1 MAYDAF
7 ISYSHSADGRLAPAV
22 QEGLQRLAKPWNKRR
37 ALRVFRDDT
46 GLSANPALWSSISDA
61 LDEASWFVL
70 LLSPAAAQSEWVGK
84 EIGHWLAHRPADRI
98 LPVLTDGELVWD
110 PARADFDPA
119 RSTAVH
125 PALFGALAEEPRHL
139 DLRWAHDE
147 TDLDLRSSRFREAVA
162 DLAAPIH
169 GIPKDELDSEDVRLH
184 RRAQRLARGAVA
196 ALVLLFVA
204 SVAAAALAVSNASRA
219 DEAAVEARAE
229 ADRAR
234 AAETLAD
241 ERRIEAEEQRA
252 EAEAQ
257 RTEAERQRAEAEE
270 NLRRALTAEELAAL
284 EAERALDEQLR
295 AEEQATIAEA
305 ERNRAV
311 LAPLCDSYTR
321 LRDIETNRF
330 LFSIGEL
337 YETDLFANAPV
348 TDANR
353 NSTIQ
358 AIFGA
363 VLDTDLVDGAG
374 IVAVEALWDFRLGS
388 DEAQADGR
396 PLDSFLDDPTLL
408 PPYERDYPVGVGEG
422 PEAAYD
428 YYDGFVSLSYD
439 EALADVDF
447 HLGGVCD
454 AG

>member
-7 ISYSHSADGRLAPAV
+7 ISYSHSADGQLAPAV

-61 LDEASWFVL
+61 LDDSGWFVL
-70 LLSPAAAQSEWVGK
+70 FMSPAAAQSEWVGK
-84 EIGHWLAHRPADRI
+84 EISHWLAHRPAERI
-98 LPVLTDGELVWD
+98 LPVLTEGELVWD
-110 PARADFDPA
+110 SAAGGFDPS

-125 PALFGALAEEPRHL
+125 PALLGALGEEPRHL
-139 DLRWAHDE
+139 DLRWAQDE
-147 TDLDLRSSRFREAVA
+147 DDLDLRSTRFRGAVA

-169 GIPKDELDSEDVRLH
+169 GIAKDELDSEDVRLH

-204 SVAAAALAVSNASRA
+204 SVGAAVLAVTNAARA

-241 ERRIEAEEQRA
+241 DRRLEAEEQRA
-252 EAEAQ
+252 EAERQ
-257 RTEAERQRAEAEE
+257 RVEAERQRADAEE
-270 NLRRALTAEELAAL
+270 NLRRALSAEELAAL
-284 EAERALDEQLR
+284 EADRALEEQLR

-311 LAPLCDSYTR
+311 LAPLCDSYSR
-321 LRDIETNRF
+321 LRDIEDNRF

-337 YETDLFANAPV
+337 YETDLFTTSPV
-348 TDANR
+348 TDDNR
-353 NSTIQ
+353 NSIIQ

-363 VLDTDLVDGAG
+363 VLDTGLVEGAG
-374 IVAVEALWDFRLGS
+374 IVAVEALWEFRLGS
-388 DEAQADGR
+388 EDARSDGR
-396 PLDSFLDDPTLL
+396 PLDTFLDDPTLL

-428 YYDGFVSLSYD
+428 YYDGFVTLTYD

-447 HLGGVCD
+447 YLGGVCSS
-454 AG
+454 A

>member
-7 ISYSHSADGRLAPAV
+7 ISYSHSADGRLAPAI

-46 GLSANPALWSSISDA
+46 GLSANPALWRSISDA
-61 LDEASWFVL
+61 LDEAEWFVL
-70 LLSPAAAQSEWVGK
+70 LMSPAAAQSEWVGK
-84 EIGHWLAHRPADRI
+84 EIAHWLTHRPADRI
-98 LPVLTDGELVWD
+98 LPVLTEGELYWD
-110 PARADFDPA
+110 AATGDFDAA

-125 PALFGALAEEPRHL
+125 PALLGALVEEPRHL

-147 TDLDLRSSRFREAVA
+147 TDLDLRSSRFREAIA
-162 DLAAPIH
+162 DLAAPMH
-169 GIPKDELDSEDVRLH
+169 GIAKDELDSEDVRLH
-184 RRAQRLARGAVA
+184 RRARRLARGAVA
-196 ALVLLFVA
+196 ALVLLFIA

-219 DEAAVEARAE
+219 DEAADEARAE

-241 ERRIEAEEQRA
+241 ERRVEAEEQRA
-252 EAEAQ
+252 EAE
-257 RTEAERQRAEAEE
+257 RQRVEAEE
-270 NLRRALTAEELAAL
+270 NLRRALSAEELAAL
-284 EAERALDEQLR
+284 EAERALEEQRR
-295 AEEQATIAEA
+295 AEEQAVIADA

-311 LAPLCDSYTR
+311 LAPLCDSYDR
-321 LRDIETNRF
+321 LRQIEDNRF
-330 LFSIGEL
+330 LFTIGEL
-337 YETDLFANAPV
+337 YETDLFTTSPV

-353 NSTIQ
+353 DSTIQ
-358 AIFGA
+358 TIFGA
-363 VLDTDLVDGAG
+363 VLDTGLVEGAG

-396 PLDSFLDDPTLL
+396 PPDAFLDDPTLL

-428 YYDGFVSLSYD
+428 YYDGFVSLTYD
-439 EALADVDF
+439 DALADVDF
-447 HLGGVCD
+447 YLGGTCASV
-454 AG
+454 

>member
-7 ISYSHSADGRLAPAV
+7 ISYSHSADGLLAPAV
-22 QEGLQRLAKPWNKRR
+22 QDGLQRLAKPWNKRR

-46 GLSANPALWSSISDA
+46 GLSANPALWSSISGA
-61 LDEASWFVL
+61 LHDSAWFVL
-70 LLSPAAAQSEWVGK
+70 FMSPAAAQSEWVGK
-84 EIGHWLAHRPADRI
+84 EIGHWLEHRPADRI
-98 LPVLTDGELVWD
+98 LPVLTEGTLVWD
-110 PARADFDPA
+110 SARGDFDPG

-125 PALFGALAEEPRHL
+125 PALLGALAEEPRHL

-147 TDLDLRSSRFREAVA
+147 TDLDLRSSRFREAIA

-184 RRAQRLARGAVA
+184 RRAKRLARGAVA
-196 ALVLLFVA
+196 ALILLFVA
-204 SVAAAALAVSNASRA
+204 SIAAAVLAVANASRA
-219 DEAAVEARAE
+219 DEAAAEARSE

-241 ERRIEAEEQRA
+241 ERRIEAEGQRA
-252 EAEAQ
+252 
-257 RTEAERQRAEAEE
+257 EAERQRAEAEE
-270 NLRRALTAEELAAL
+270 NLRRALSAEELAAL
-284 EAERALDEQLR
+284 EAERALEEQLR
-295 AEEQATIAEA
+295 AEEQAVIAEA
-305 ERNRAV
+305 ERSRAV
-311 LAPLCDSYTR
+311 LAPLCDSYAR

-337 YETDLFANAPV
+337 YESDLFANAPV

-363 VLDTDLVDGAG
+363 VLDTGLVEGAG
-374 IVAVEALWDFRLGS
+374 IVAVEALWDFQLGS

-408 PPYERDYPVGVGEG
+408 PPYERDYPVGLGEG

-428 YYDGFVSLSYD
+428 YYDGFVSLTYD

-447 HLGGVCD
+447 YIGGVCD